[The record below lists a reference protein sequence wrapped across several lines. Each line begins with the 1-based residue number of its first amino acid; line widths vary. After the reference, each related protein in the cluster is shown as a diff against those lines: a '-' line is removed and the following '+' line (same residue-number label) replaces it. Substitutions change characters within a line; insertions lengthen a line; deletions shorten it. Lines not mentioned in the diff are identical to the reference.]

1 MRKIGP
7 YYETLAAKLGKRDAP
22 NLDPI
27 YLELAEKM
35 NAKESK
41 YIPLILAKLATPE
54 QARLIRE
61 LPAPSEEIGRKLQM
75 DKALVEK
82 HLKEM
87 MEKGLVVITK
97 HGARMVR
104 NTLQLHDS
112 GTNNPKYEKLL
123 GNEYLDLWAAYQLEE
138 HFPALI
144 DTLVGVDRGFAYSRI
159 VPRWKS
165 IEDVPGVLPCEDI
178 REIMKSQEVIALVPC
193 PCKKGFQQ
201 RQCGTRDETC
211 INVGRTA
218 MYNLNRGVG
227 QRLTPEEAIAFCDST
242 DEEPFV
248 HIAINQKTVNM
259 LVCNC
264 HWCCCELILP
274 LLRQGKYPLWKGLA
288 KSRFEAAVGVV
299 EKCQACGK
307 CQQRCQFEAAQIKVD
322 PVTGQKKAYVDAEKC
337 MGCGCCVVTCP
348 NGARQMKLVRS
359 PEHIPDVGPVVY

>member
-1 MRKIGP
+1 MKEIGP
-7 YYETLAAKLGKRDAP
+7 YYETLAAKLSQSGVSS
-22 NLDPI
+22 LDSI
-27 YLELAEKM
+27 YLELAGMMGSKD
-35 NAKESK
+35 SK
-41 YIPLILAKLATPE
+41 YIPRILAKLASPE
-54 QARLIRE
+54 QARVIRE
-61 LPAPSEEIGRKLQM
+61 LPAAAEEISAKLQM

-82 HLKEM
+82 HLREM

-97 HGARMVR
+97 RGARMVR

-112 GTNNPKYEKLL
+112 ATNNPKYEKLL
-123 GNEYLDLWAAYQLEE
+123 GEEYLDLWAAYQLEE

-144 DTLVGVDRGFAYSRI
+144 DTLVGVGRGFAYSRI

-165 IEDVPGVLPCEDI
+165 IQNIPGVLPCEDM
-178 REIMKSQEVIALVPC
+178 RDIMKSQEVIALVPC
-193 PCKKGFQQ
+193 PCKKGFQK
-201 RQCGTRDETC
+201 RQCGVRDETC

-227 QRLTPEEAIAFCDST
+227 RKLTPQEAIAFCDRT

-274 LLRQGKYPLWKGLA
+274 LLRQDKYPLWRGLA
-288 KSRFEAAVGVV
+288 KSRFEATVDSEECKG
-299 EKCQACGK
+299 CGK
-307 CQQRCQFEAAQIKVD
+307 CLERCQFGAVQMKEDSVSGLKKSFVD
-322 PVTGQKKAYVDAEKC
+322 PEKC
-337 MGCGCCVVTCP
+337 MGCGCCAVTCP
-348 NGARQMKLVRS
+348 TGARQMKLVRP

>member
-7 YYETLAAKLGKRDAP
+7 YYEALSDSLSKRGLP
-22 NLDPI
+22 NVNPI
-27 YLELAEKM
+27 YLELAERM

-41 YIPLILAKLATPE
+41 YIPLILAKLATTE
-54 QARLIRE
+54 QARIILE
-61 LPAPSEEIGRKLQM
+61 LPAPAGEIAAKLQM
-75 DKALVEK
+75 EKPFVEN
-82 HLKEM
+82 HLREL

-112 GTNNPKYEKLL
+112 ATNNPKYEKLL
-123 GNEYLDLWAAYQLEE
+123 GEEYLDLWAAYQLEE

-165 IEDVPGVLPCEDI
+165 IENVPGVLPCEDM
-178 REIMKSQEVIALVPC
+178 RDIMKSQEVIALVPC
-193 PCKKGFQQ
+193 PCKKGFQK
-201 RQCGTRDETC
+201 RQCGVRDETC

-227 QRLTPEEAIAFCDST
+227 RRVTPEEAIAFCDST

-274 LLRQGKYPLWKGLA
+274 LLRQNKYPLWKGLA
-288 KSRFEAAVGVV
+288 KSRFEATVDVG
-299 EKCQACGK
+299 KCQACGK
-307 CQQRCQFEAAQIKVD
+307 CQQRCQFEAAQIKDD
-322 PVTGQKKAYVDAEKC
+322 PVADQKKAYVDTEKC

-348 NGARQMKLVRS
+348 NKARQMKLVLP

>member
-1 MRKIGP
+1 MREIGP
-7 YYETLAAKLGKRDAP
+7 YYETLAAKLGKRGVP

-27 YLELAEKM
+27 YPELAEKM
-35 NAKESK
+35 SAKESK

-54 QARLIRE
+54 QARVIRE
-61 LPAPSEEIGRKLQM
+61 LPAPPEEIARKLHM
-75 DKALVEK
+75 DKTLVEK

-123 GNEYLDLWAAYQLEE
+123 GEEYLDLWAAYELEE
-138 HFPALI
+138 HFPSLI
-144 DTLVGVDRGFAYSRI
+144 ETLVGVDRGFAYSRI
-159 VPRWKS
+159 LPRWKS
-165 IEDVPGVLPCEDI
+165 IKDIPGVLPCEDI

-193 PCKKGFQQ
+193 PCKKGFQK
-201 RQCGTRDETC
+201 RQCGVRDETC

-227 QRLTPEEAIAFCDST
+227 RRVTPEEAIAFCDST

-248 HIAINQKTVNM
+248 HTAINQKTVNM

-274 LLRQGKYPLWKGLA
+274 LLRQSKYPLWKGLA
-288 KSRFEAAVGVV
+288 KSRFEATVNV
-299 EKCQACGK
+299 EKCRACGK
-307 CQQRCQFEAAQIKVD
+307 CQQRCQFEAAQMKVD
-322 PVTGQKKAYVDAEKC
+322 PVSGEKKAFVDTEKC

-348 NGARQMKLVRS
+348 NGARQMKLLRS

>member
-1 MRKIGP
+1 MREIGS
-7 YYETLAAKLGKRDAP
+7 YYETLTGKLSKKGFP
-22 NLDPI
+22 SVDPI

-35 NAKESK
+35 GAKESK
-41 YIPLILAKLATPE
+41 YIPHILAKLATSE
-54 QARLIRE
+54 QARVIRE
-61 LPAPSEEIGRKLQM
+61 LPSPAEEIAAKLRM

-82 HLKEM
+82 HLREM

-112 GTNNPKYEKLL
+112 ATNNPKYEKVL
-123 GNEYLDLWAAYQLEE
+123 GEEYLDLWAAYQLEE
-138 HFPALI
+138 HFPALV

-159 VPRWKS
+159 IPRWKS
-165 IEDVPGVLPCEDI
+165 IKDIPGVLPCEDM
-178 REIMKSQEVIALVPC
+178 REILKSQEVIALVPC
-193 PCKKGFQQ
+193 PCKKGFQR
-201 RQCGTRDETC
+201 RQCGVQDETC
-211 INVGRTA
+211 LNVGRTA

-227 QRLTPEEAIAFCDST
+227 RRVTPEEAIAFCNST

-248 HIAINQKTVNM
+248 HIAINQKTVSM

-274 LLRQGKYPLWKGLA
+274 LLRQDKYPLEKGLA
-288 KSRFEAAVGVV
+288 KSRFEATVNL

-307 CQQRCQFEAAQIKVD
+307 CQKRCQFEAAQIKDYSVS
-322 PVTGQKKAYVDAEKC
+322 GQKKAYVDAEKC
-337 MGCGCCVVTCP
+337 LGCGCCAVTCP

-359 PEHIPDVGPVVY
+359 PEHIPDVGPIVY

>member
-1 MRKIGP
+1 MRDIGP
-7 YYETLAAKLGKRDAP
+7 HYETLGATLEKSATP

-27 YLELAEKM
+27 YLELADKM
-35 NAKESK
+35 SAKESK
-41 YIPLILAKLATPE
+41 YIPRILAKLATLE
-54 QARLIRE
+54 QARIIRE
-61 LPAPSEEIGRKLQM
+61 LPAPPGDIAVKLHM
-75 DKALVEK
+75 EKALVEK

-87 MEKGLVVITK
+87 MEKGLVVTTR

-112 GTNNPKYEKLL
+112 ATNNPKYEKLL
-123 GNEYLDLWAAYQLEE
+123 GEEYLDLWAAYQLEE

-165 IEDVPGVLPCEDI
+165 IKDIPGVLPCEDI
-178 REIMKSQEVIALVPC
+178 RDIMKSQEVIALVPC
-193 PCKKGFQQ
+193 PCKKGFQK
-201 RQCGTRDETC
+201 RQCGVLDETC

-227 QRLTPEEAIAFCDST
+227 RRVTPEEAIAFCDRT
-242 DEEPFV
+242 DGESLV

-274 LLRQGKYPLWKGLA
+274 LLRQSKYPLWKGLA
-288 KSRFEAAVGVV
+288 KSRFEAAVDG
-299 EKCQACGK
+299 EKCRACGK
-307 CQQRCQFEAAQIKVD
+307 CLERCQFEAARMKAD
-322 PVTGQKKAYVDAEKC
+322 PGSGQKGAFVDTEKC
-337 MGCGCCVVTCP
+337 MGCGSCVVTCP
-348 NGARQMKLVRS
+348 NGARSMKLVRS
-359 PEHIPDVGPVVY
+359 PDHIPDVGPVVY

>member
-1 MRKIGP
+1 MREIGL
-7 YYETLAAKLGKRDAP
+7 YYETLAAELNKKVFP
-22 NLDPI
+22 SLDPI

-35 NAKESK
+35 SAGESK

-54 QARLIRE
+54 QAKVIRE
-61 LPAPSEEIGRKLQM
+61 LPSQPGEIAAELQM
-75 DKALVEK
+75 DKALIEK
-82 HLKEM
+82 HLREL

-112 GTNNPKYEKLL
+112 GTNNPKFEKAL
-123 GNEYLDLWAAYQLEE
+123 GEEYLDLWAAYQLEE

-159 VPRWKS
+159 IPRWKS
-165 IEDVPGVLPCEDI
+165 IQEVPGVLPCEDMRDI
-178 REIMKSQEVIALVPC
+178 LKSQEVIALVPC
-193 PCKKGFQQ
+193 PCKKGFQK
-201 RQCGTRDETC
+201 RQCGVRDETC

-227 QRLTPEEAIAFCDST
+227 RRITPEEAIAFCDRT
-242 DEEPFV
+242 DEEPLV

-274 LLRQGKYPLWKGLA
+274 LLRQTKYPLWKGLA
-288 KSRFEAAVGVV
+288 KSRFEATVDVG
-299 EKCQACGK
+299 KCRACGK
-307 CQQRCQFEAAQIKVD
+307 CEERCQFEAARTKDD
-322 PVTGQKKAYVDAEKC
+322 PAPGQKKAYVDPEKC
-337 MGCGCCVVTCP
+337 MGCGSCVITCP
-348 NGARQMKLVRS
+348 AGARQMKLVRP